1 MAYSTYQ
8 MRRIREALRHFKRF
22 GGPIGGKGLSWPAVA
37 GAIELYTSLEISTDK
52 ENASLENIAEKLRQ
66 FVDGSVRSRGNK
78 PRNIDPSL
86 IRHIVEFLAH
96 DEIGLLNL
104 DEAFPHD
111 IDPLMDGSVYS
122 YLHNGKDDQHR
133 RYRKNET
140 GCFAGA
146 RFTPTRYLEPL
157 YPWSGIYR
165 RYSLCHIYYETHPLA
180 GDTFAA
186 HLTLSIPVPSLSSR
200 KERRVVKRILHG
212 SGIYNSSNSA
222 IVFLRST
229 MFDDSMA
236 MSCHF
241 THTGLLMED
250 IHPSSTEG
258 AVYHGRLPI
267 FDENVRNNL
276 VESPAINELLNK
288 KQDCISQL
296 DMVDTKYEDTLY
308 NSNLQ
313 VIIDAFDPEMAWYSV
328 QHQMDHYQIIGSNVE
343 PQDPIRISS
352 ERLIYL
358 LRKGSFAEVADVVEQ
373 GARFDHVDEDT
384 GYTALHILAHL
395 GWRDGI
401 MLALSHPD
409 RCNLLIEDRD
419 RHRASYHAAVYGGD
433 EALARLLRVQEDRH
447 ALRPAPGMTP
457 H

>member
-1 MAYSTYQ
+1 

-22 GGPIGGKGLSWPAVA
+22 GGAIGDKGLSWPAVA

-52 ENASLENIAEKLRQ
+52 ENASLEYLAEKLRQ

-86 IRHIVEFLAH
+86 VRNIVEFLAH
-96 DEIGLLNL
+96 DEIGLLDL

-111 IDPLMDGSVYS
+111 IDPLMAGSVYR
-122 YLHNGKDDQHR
+122 YLQNGKDDQHR
-133 RYRKNET
+133 RYRKDET

-146 RFTPTRYLEPL
+146 KFTPTRYLEPL
-157 YPWSGIYR
+157 YQLKGIYR
-165 RYSLCHIYYETHPLA
+165 RYSLCHIYFETHLLA

-186 HLTLSIPVPSLSSR
+186 HLTLSVPVPPLSSQ
-200 KERRVVKRILHG
+200 KERRVVKRTLHG

-222 IVFLRST
+222 IVFVRST
-229 MFDDSMA
+229 MFDDSMVT
-236 MSCHF
+236 SCHF

-258 AVYHGRLPI
+258 GVYHGRLPI

-276 VESPAINELLNK
+276 AESPAIIELLNK
-288 KQDCISQL
+288 NQDNISQL
-296 DMVDTKYEDTLY
+296 QIVGVDYENTLY
-308 NSNLQ
+308 NRDLQ

-328 QHQMDHYQIIGSNVE
+328 QHQMDHYQTIGNSVE
-343 PQDPIRISS
+343 PEDPIKMSS
-352 ERLIYL
+352 EHLIYL
-358 LRKGSFAEVADVVEQ
+358 LRNGSFADVADIVEQ
-373 GARFDHVDEDT
+373 GARFDYVDEDT

-401 MLALSHPD
+401 MLALSHPE
-409 RCNLLIEDRD
+409 RCNVLIEDRD

-433 EALARLLRVQEDRH
+433 DALARLLRVQEDRH
-447 ALRPAPGMTP
+447 ALRPAPGMIP